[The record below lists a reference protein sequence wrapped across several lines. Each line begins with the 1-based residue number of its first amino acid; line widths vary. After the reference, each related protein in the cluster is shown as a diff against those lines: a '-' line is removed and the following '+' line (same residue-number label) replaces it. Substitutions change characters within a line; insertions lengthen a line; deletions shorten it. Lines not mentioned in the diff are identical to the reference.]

1 MGRLQTSGPWD
12 AQSLRWLQG
21 SPHFTNWANHKQL
34 CLRSGIFL
42 VQLRPVFVNTGN
54 HMTVLEKLELEIAG
68 KEDKGNAWLVKML
81 RRMS

>member
-1 MGRLQTSGPWD
+1 MGRLQTSGLWD

-21 SPHFTNWANHKQL
+21 SPHFMNWENHKQL
-34 CLRSGIFL
+34 CLRSDIFL

-54 HMTVLEKLELEIAG
+54 LMTVLENLELEIAG
-68 KEDKGNAWLVKML
+68 KEDKGNAWLVRML

>member
-21 SPHFTNWANHKQL
+21 SPRFMNWANHKQL

-54 HMTVLEKLELEIAG
+54 HMTGLEKLELEIAG